1 LLIEK
6 TDIIS
11 NKSFEKT
18 DMPEHRPTL
27 DQLNV
32 FLAIVEA
39 GSFAAAARRLGRA
52 TSVISYT
59 IANLEAQLG
68 LELFD
73 RQGTRKPSLT
83 EAGRAILSDS
93 RIVAMGLGG
102 LVAKARGLRQGLE
115 AEVTL
120 VVDVMLPTAQLVSV
134 LDGFSAA
141 YPTVALRLHVEALG
155 AVAQLVQTGVAGIGI
170 SGPLLTRLDDLVFDP
185 IGAVCLVPVA
195 APCHPL
201 ARLGEDITAAAT
213 RDHIQLVLTDR
224 SELTR
229 GQDFQVMALR
239 TWRLADLGAKHALLR
254 AGIGWGSMPEAMVA
268 EDIAAGRLVRL
279 PLKNWDQIGFHLQ
292 VVHRVD
298 TPPGP
303 AARWL
308 IDQFR
313 LAARNF

>member
-1 LLIEK
+1 
-6 TDIIS
+6 
-11 NKSFEKT
+11 
-18 DMPEHRPTL
+18 MPEPRPTL
-27 DQLNV
+27 DQLHV

-73 RQGTRKPSLT
+73 RHGTRKPSLT
-83 EAGRAILSDS
+83 DAGRAILADS
-93 RIVAMGLGG
+93 RTVAMGLGG
-102 LVAKARGLRQGLE
+102 LVAKVRGLRQGLE

-120 VVDVMLPTAQLVSV
+120 VVDVMLPTPHLVSV
-134 LDGFSAA
+134 LDGFRAA
-141 YPTVALRLHVEALG
+141 FPTVTLRLHVETLG
-155 AVAQLVQTGVAGIGI
+155 AVAQLVQTGVANIGI
-170 SGPLLTRLDDLVFDP
+170 SGPLFARLDDLIFDP
-185 IGAVCLVPVA
+185 IGAIRLIPVA
-195 APCHPL
+195 APGHPL
-201 ARLGEDITAAAT
+201 ALLGEDISVAAT
-213 RDHIQLVLTDR
+213 RDQIQLVLTDR
-224 SELTR
+224 SDLTR
-229 GQDFQVMALR
+229 GQDYQVMALR

-254 AGIGWGSMPEAMVA
+254 AGVGWGSMPEAMVA

-279 PLKNWDQIGFHLQ
+279 PLKNWDQVGFHLQ
-292 VVHRVD
+292 IVHRID

-308 IDQFR
+308 VDQFR